1 MRKLLIFLAVLCRL
15 LCAGCTTDPVIEET
29 AVPSSFEMPESTFAV
44 PEELVGIWVSATAG
58 ERNMIETITFSED
71 GTVTVR
77 LDYEGSLYGVL
88 SGSFYVDGHSVVCHI
103 TEGASPYDVTY
114 EYRVDGRE
122 LYLTDDDGVA
132 HYLRNS

>member
-1 MRKLLIFLAVLCRL
+1 MLPQEVKTVLCTLEAAGHRAYAVGGCVRDTLRGVTPHDYDITTSARPEAVLAL
-15 LCAGCTTDPVIEET
+15 FDG
-29 AVPSSFEMPESTFAV
+29 FAI
-44 PEELVGIWVSATAG
+44 PTGLQH
-58 ERNMIETITFSED
+58 

-88 SGSFYVDGHSVVCHI
+88 SGSFYVEGHSVVCHI